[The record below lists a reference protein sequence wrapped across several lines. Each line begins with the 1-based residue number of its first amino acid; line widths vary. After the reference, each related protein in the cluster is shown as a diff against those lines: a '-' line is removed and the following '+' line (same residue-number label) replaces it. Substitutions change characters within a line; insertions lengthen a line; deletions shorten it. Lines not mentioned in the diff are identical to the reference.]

1 MKNEAKCLFE
11 KMVDFKRFA
20 IALLAV
26 GSFFYLGLII
36 PDTANTMSELYTMAG
51 SSAVFLTGS
60 IYFFV
65 LAKRCRTKLNETDEG
80 QEFLMKNKRNKTP

>member
-1 MKNEAKCLFE
+1 MKNEAKRLFE

-36 PDTANTMSELYTMAG
+36 PDTANTMMELYIMSG
-51 SSAVFLTGS
+51 SSAVFLIGS
-60 IYFFV
+60 IYFFAV
-65 LAKRCRTKLNETDEG
+65 SKHCRKKLNELDDG
-80 QEFLMKNKRNKTP
+80 QEFLMKK

>member
-1 MKNEAKCLFE
+1 MKNEAKRLFE

-36 PDTANTMSELYTMAG
+36 PDTANTMLELYIMAG
-51 SSAVFLTGS
+51 SSAVFLIGS
-60 IYFFV
+60 IFFFA
-65 LAKRCRTKLNETDEG
+65 LSKHCRTKLNEMDDG
-80 QEFLMKNKRNKTP
+80 QEFLMKK

>member
-1 MKNEAKCLFE
+1 MKKEAKLLFE

-36 PDTANTMSELYTMAG
+36 PDTANTMFELYIMAG
-51 SSAVFLTGS
+51 SSSVFLFGS
-60 IYFFV
+60 IYFFA
-65 LAKRCRTKLNETDEG
+65 LSKRFRAKLDEMDEG
-80 QEFLMKNKRNKTP
+80 REFLMKK